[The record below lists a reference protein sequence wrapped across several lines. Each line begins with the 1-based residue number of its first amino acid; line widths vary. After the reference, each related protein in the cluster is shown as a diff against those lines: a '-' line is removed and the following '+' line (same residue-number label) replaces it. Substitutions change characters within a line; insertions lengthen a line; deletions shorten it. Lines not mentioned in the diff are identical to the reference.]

1 MSKIIINKNNN
12 IMENK
17 TLDLSKSVYD
27 LVQQAPEVAD
37 IMVELGF
44 SEITKKAM
52 LHSVGR
58 MMTLP
63 KGSEMK
69 GIPMDKI
76 ADAFRQHG
84 FDLTGLS
91 GISRDSGNSVI
102 SEKTIS
108 YVTR

>member
-1 MSKIIINKNNN
+1 
-12 IMENK
+12 MENK

-58 MMTLP
+58 MI
-63 KGSEMK
+63 ENV
-69 GIPMDKI
+69 
-76 ADAFRQHG
+76 R
-84 FDLTGLS
+84 
-91 GISRDSGNSVI
+91 
-102 SEKTIS
+102 
-108 YVTR
+108 